1 MRAKDVMSS
10 PVTTIGAG
18 ATVRDAARLLINA
31 QVSALPVVDQRNAMA
46 GIVSEVDLIRRVV
59 GESNDPTQ
67 LHAHLGDPDSQEVLS
82 LTVADIMTRD
92 VVTATEETSLEDV
105 ATLMLEHQTKRIP
118 IVRGADVVGI
128 VSRIDLVKAMLS
140 HAAPGAAVA
149 APTAAPA
156 PTPTPQPRDDESLRM
171 QVAAAIQRLSI
182 PLGGAF
188 DVVVRHGIAHLWGQV
203 GNVEEDKA
211 CQMTAARVA
220 GITDVISHMQV
231 LPRR

>member
-1 MRAKDVMSS
+1 LSVFAKDVMSS

-18 ATVRDAARLLINA
+18 ATVRDAARLLINT
-31 QVSALPVVDQRNAMA
+31 QVSALPVVDQRNVMA

-140 HAAPGAAVA
+140 HATPAAAVA
-149 APTAAPA
+149 APAPVLE
-156 PTPTPQPRDDESLRM
+156 PRDDESLRM
-171 QVAAAIQRLSI
+171 QVAAAIQRLGI

-211 CQMTAARVA
+211 CQMTATRVA

>member
-1 MRAKDVMSS
+1 MRAKDVMTS
-10 PVTTIGAG
+10 PVTTISAG
-18 ATVRDAARLLINA
+18 ATVRDAAKLLINA
-31 QVSALPVVDQRNAMA
+31 QVSALPVVDRRNAMA

-82 LTVADIMTRD
+82 LAVSDIMTRD

-105 ATLMLEHQTKRIP
+105 ATLMLERQTKRIP
-118 IVRGADVVGI
+118 IVRESEVVGI

-140 HAAPGAAVA
+140 HARPA
-149 APTAAPA
+149 TAASP
-156 PTPTPQPRDDESLRM
+156 PPSPPPREGPRDDEALRT
-171 QVAAAIQRLSI
+171 QVSAAVHKLGI

-188 DVVVRHGIAHLWGQV
+188 DVVVRHGVAHLWGQV
-203 GNVEEDKA
+203 GSAEEDTA
-211 CQMTAARVA
+211 CRLVAAKVH
-220 GITDVISHMQV
+220 GITDVISHMQI

>member
-31 QVSALPVVDQRNAMA
+31 QVSALPVVDQRNVMA

-140 HAAPGAAVA
+140 HATPA
-149 APTAAPA
+149 TAAAALA
-156 PTPTPQPRDDESLRM
+156 PVPQPRDDESLRM
-171 QVAAAIQRLSI
+171 QVATAIQKLGI

-211 CQMTAARVA
+211 CQMTAGKVA

>member
-10 PVTTIGAG
+10 PVTTISAG
-18 ATVRDAARLLINA
+18 ASVRDAARLLVNT

-105 ATLMLEHQTKRIP
+105 ATLMLEHQIKRIP
-118 IVRGADVVGI
+118 IVRGTNVVGI

-140 HAAPGAAVA
+140 HGGPGAAAA
-149 APTAAPA
+149 APPPA
-156 PTPTPQPRDDESLRM
+156 PKPRDDESLRM
-171 QVAAAIQRLSI
+171 QVAAAIQKLGIS
-182 PLGGAF
+182 LGGSF

-203 GNVEEDKA
+203 VNVEEDKA

-220 GITDVISHMQV
+220 GITDVISHMQA

>member
-18 ATVRDAARLLINA
+18 ATVRDAARLLINS
-31 QVSALPVVDQRNAMA
+31 QVSALPVVDQRNVMA

-118 IVRGADVVGI
+118 IVRGTDVVGI

-140 HAAPGAAVA
+140 HGGPGAAVA
-149 APTAAPA
+149 APMPA
-156 PTPTPQPRDDESLRM
+156 PVPKPRDDESLRM
-171 QVAAAIQRLSI
+171 QVAAAIQRLGI

>member
-1 MRAKDVMSS
+1 MYAKDVMSS
-10 PVTTIGAG
+10 PVTTISAG
-18 ATVRDAARLLINA
+18 ASVRDAARLLINA
-31 QVSALPVVDQRNAMA
+31 QVSALPVVDQRNAMT

-59 GESNDPTQ
+59 GDSNDPTQ

-118 IVRGADVVGI
+118 IVRGTDVVGI

-140 HAAPGAAVA
+140 HAKPAT
-149 APTAAPA
+149 TAA
-156 PTPTPQPRDDESLRM
+156 TPTPAPQLRDDESLRM
-171 QVAAAIQRLSI
+171 QVAAAIQKLGIS
-182 PLGGAF
+182 LGGSF

-220 GITDVISHMQV
+220 GITDVISHMQA

>member
-18 ATVRDAARLLINA
+18 ASVRDAARLLINT
-31 QVSALPVVDQRNAMA
+31 QVSALPVVDQRNVMA

-67 LHAHLGDPDSQEVLS
+67 LHAHLGDPDSQKVLS

-118 IVRGADVVGI
+118 IVRGTDVVGI

-140 HAAPGAAVA
+140 HGGPDAAVA
-149 APTAAPA
+149 APTPA
-156 PTPTPQPRDDESLRM
+156 PQPRDDESLRM
-171 QVAAAIQRLSI
+171 QVAAAIHRLAI
-182 PLGGAF
+182 PLGGSF

-211 CQMTAARVA
+211 CQMTAVRVA

-231 LPRR
+231 MPRR

>member
-1 MRAKDVMSS
+1 MRAKDVMTS
-10 PVTTIGAG
+10 PVTTISAG

-31 QVSALPVVDQRNAMA
+31 QVSALPVVDRRNAMA

-82 LTVADIMTRD
+82 LAVSDIMTRN

-118 IVRGADVVGI
+118 IVRESEVVGI

-140 HAAPGAAVA
+140 HARPA
-149 APTAAPA
+149 TAASPA
-156 PTPTPQPRDDESLRM
+156 PKETPRDDETLRT
-171 QVAAAIQRLSI
+171 QVSAAIHKLGI
-182 PLGGAF
+182 LLGGAF
-188 DVVVRHGIAHLWGQV
+188 DVVVRHGVAHLWGQV
-203 GNVEEDKA
+203 GSTEEDKA
-211 CQMTAARVA
+211 CRLVAAKVH
-220 GITDVISHMQV
+220 GITDIISHMQI

>member
-10 PVTTIGAG
+10 PVTTIRGG
-18 ATVRDAARLLINA
+18 ATLRDAARLLVNA
-31 QVSALPVVDQRNAMA
+31 QVSALPVVDGRNAMA
-46 GIVSEVDLIRRVV
+46 GIISEVDLIRRVV
-59 GESNDPTQ
+59 GDANDPTQ

-82 LTVADIMTRD
+82 LTVAEIMIQQ
-92 VVTATEETSLEDV
+92 VVTATEDTALEDV

-118 IVRGADVVGI
+118 IVRGTEVVGI

-140 HAAPGAAVA
+140 HAVPGAAVA
-149 APTAAPA
+149 APVAVPVA
-156 PTPTPQPRDDESLRM
+156 PRDDESLRM
-171 QVAAAIQRLSI
+171 QVSVAIHRLNIS
-182 PLGGAF
+182 LGGSF

-211 CQMTAARVA
+211 CQMMAGKVA
-220 GITDVISHMQV
+220 GVTDVISHMQV

>member
-1 MRAKDVMSS
+1 MYAKDVMSS
-10 PVTTIGAG
+10 PVTTISAG
-18 ATVRDAARLLINA
+18 ASVRDAARLLINA

-59 GESNDPTQ
+59 GDANDPAQ

-92 VVTATEETSLEDV
+92 VVTANEETSLEDV

-118 IVRGADVVGI
+118 IVRGTDVVGI

-140 HAAPGAAVA
+140 HATPATAA
-149 APTAAPA
+149 AAPA
-156 PTPTPQPRDDESLRM
+156 PAPRSRDDESLRM
-171 QVAAAIQRLSI
+171 QVAAAIHKLGI
-182 PLGGAF
+182 PLGGSF

-211 CQMTAARVA
+211 CQITAARVA

>member
-18 ATVRDAARLLINA
+18 ARVRDAARLLINT

-92 VVTATEETSLEDV
+92 VITATEETSLEDV

-140 HAAPGAAVA
+140 HATPATAA
-149 APTAAPA
+149 AAPA
-156 PTPTPQPRDDESLRM
+156 LQPRDDESLRM
-171 QVAAAIQRLSI
+171 QVATVIQKLGI

-211 CQMTAARVA
+211 CQMWAARVA

>member
-10 PVTTIGAG
+10 PVKTIGAG
-18 ATVRDAARLLINA
+18 ATVRDAARLLINTR
-31 QVSALPVVDQRNAMA
+31 VSALPVVDQRNAMT

-92 VVTATEETSLEDV
+92 VITATEETSLEDV

-140 HAAPGAAVA
+140 HATPAAAA
-149 APTAAPA
+149 APV
-156 PTPTPQPRDDESLRM
+156 PQPRDDESLRM
-171 QVAAAIQRLSI
+171 QVATAIQKLRI
-182 PLGGAF
+182 PLGGSF

-211 CQMTAARVA
+211 CQMMAGKVA

>member
-1 MRAKDVMSS
+1 MNAKDVMSS
-10 PVTTIGAG
+10 PVTTISAG
-18 ATVRDAARLLINA
+18 ASVRDAARLLINA

-118 IVRGADVVGI
+118 IVRGTDVVGI

-140 HAAPGAAVA
+140 HATPAT
-149 APTAAPA
+149 TAATPA
-156 PTPTPQPRDDESLRM
+156 PPPRDDESLRM
-171 QVAAAIQRLSI
+171 QVAAAIQKLGI
-182 PLGGAF
+182 LLGGSF
-188 DVVVRHGIAHLWGQV
+188 DVVVRHGITHLWGQV

-211 CQMTAARVA
+211 CRMTAARVT